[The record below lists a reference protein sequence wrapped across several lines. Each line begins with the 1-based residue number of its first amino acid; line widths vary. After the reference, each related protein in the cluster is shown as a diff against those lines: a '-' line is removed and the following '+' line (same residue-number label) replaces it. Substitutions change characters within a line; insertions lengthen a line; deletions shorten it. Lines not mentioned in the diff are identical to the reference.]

1 MSTEERAASTFSP
14 GDSTEIDEEHKQVAR
29 DIAAVTWEL
38 KALNTVVIDLRG
50 RVSYTDFV
58 VVTSGTSERHVNA
71 LAKRVDNEMREA
83 QRPPVGTEGT
93 EDGRWALLD
102 YGDIIVHIFNQ
113 SARKDYD
120 LERMWTEAPRL
131 ELEDRPSELYG
142 HFGAEKFEST

>member
-1 MSTEERAASTFSP
+1 MSKDTAAPTFAL
-14 GDSTEIDEEHKQVAR
+14 GDNTEIDEELKQVAR

-58 VVTSGTSERHVNA
+58 VICSGTSERHVNA
-71 LAKRVDNEMREA
+71 ISTRVDEGMREA
-83 QRPPVGTEGT
+83 NRPPISTEGT

-102 YGDIIVHIFNQ
+102 YGDIIVHVFDQN
-113 SARKDYD
+113 ARTDYD

-131 ELEDRPSELYG
+131 ELEDAPSELYG
-142 HFGAEKFEST
+142 HFETQQFE

>member
-1 MSTEERAASTFSP
+1 MSKESAAVTFSP
-14 GDSTEIDEEHKQVAR
+14 GDNTELDEELKQVAC

-58 VVTSGTSERHVNA
+58 VVSSGTSERHVNA
-71 LAKRVDNEMREA
+71 IARRVDDAMREA
-83 QRPPVGTEGT
+83 SRPPISTEGT

-102 YGDIIVHIFNQ
+102 YGDIIVHIFNKK
-113 SARKDYD
+113 ARKDYD

-131 ELEDRPSELYG
+131 ELEDAPAELYG
-142 HFGAEKFEST
+142 HFDAQQFDT

>member
-1 MSTEERAASTFSP
+1 MSKDTAAPTFAL
-14 GDSTEIDEEHKQVAR
+14 GDNTEIDEELKQVAR

-58 VVTSGTSERHVNA
+58 VICSGTSERHVNA
-71 LAKRVDNEMREA
+71 ISKRVDEGMREA
-83 QRPPVGTEGT
+83 NRPPISTEGT

-102 YGDIIVHIFNQ
+102 YGDIIVHVFDQN
-113 SARKDYD
+113 ARTDYD

-131 ELEDRPSELYG
+131 ELEDAPSELYG
-142 HFGAEKFEST
+142 HFETQQFESE